1 MLALFLPL
9 AATVGL
15 MLAIYVTLRL
25 RNHRPNAGAP
35 VAKPSLGLRRT
46 ARTPDRQPR
55 PPEDEPPAGL
65 LPLVPSPRLLAEEA
79 ARGIREMELYLA
91 EETA

>member
-1 MLALFLPL
+1 MIALLLPL
-9 AATVGL
+9 IATAGL
-15 MLAIYVTLRL
+15 LLAIYITLRL
-25 RNHRPNAGAP
+25 RNHRPNAGAS
-35 VAKPSLGLRRT
+35 VAKPSLGLRHT
-46 ARTPDRQPR
+46 ARTPDRRPR

-79 ARGIREMELYLA
+79 ARGIREMELYLS